1 MRFHR
6 AWVYLATLVA
16 AFAPARADVSVPF
29 ARFQE
34 LYRSPEVIRD
44 ATWGQVMAKPEAYA
58 GRLLGFQAQVKGR
71 IDDGTNTELFAL
83 TRDDATLRIRCPG
96 GCEAAGLGLWVA
108 VLVRVADGGPTAGLV
123 ALAAT
128 RIAAPQQ
135 PTTTSAPLSG
145 GANGAAGIGGAGRP
159 AFADAPQQAEAVQ
172 EPVPGG
178 AAPAGVDGL
187 QQRQQ
192 AVPETPQNYQAR
204 PAAASQDR
212 AIAII
217 ESYIYSRNKR
227 VPAAERRLIASEI
240 VRWSTY
246 HGMRWEFFTGVVTAE
261 SNFNRRCVSTAGAM
275 GLGQLMPFN
284 CTTYGVTDPYDIR
297 QNLRGS
303 AQHLR
308 EFLDKYRERDPWT
321 QLSLTLACY
330 NAGPGAVRKYGGV
343 PPYNET
349 RTYIQR
355 VAKYYMQL
363 VQQSSAGG

>member
-1 MRFHR
+1 MKLHH
-6 AWVYLATLVA
+6 AWHLAILAVCA
-16 AFAPARADVSVPF
+16 ILPARADVSVPF

-34 LYRSPEVIRD
+34 LYRSPEVIREP
-44 ATWGQVMAKPEAYA
+44 AWAEVMSQPESYR
-58 GRLLGFQAQVKGR
+58 GRLVGLQVQVKGR
-71 IDDGTNTELFAL
+71 IDDGTNTELYAL
-83 TRDDATLRIRCPG
+83 TKDDLTIRIQCAG

-108 VLVRVADGGPTAGLV
+108 ILARVPDAGPMGGLV

-128 RIAAPQQ
+128 RIAAPQRV
-135 PTTTSAPLSG
+135 TTSSAPISG
-145 GANGAAGIGGAGRP
+145 GANGASGIGSAGRP
-159 AFADAPQQAEAVQ
+159 AFADPPPQPEPVQ
-172 EPVPGG
+172 ESIPDGT
-178 AAPAGVDGL
+178 APAGVDGL

-192 AVPETPQNYQAR
+192 STPEQPQTYQTQ
-204 PAAASQDR
+204 PAPANGDR
-212 AIAII
+212 AVAII

-227 VPAAERRLIASEI
+227 VPAADRRLIAQEI
-240 VRWSTY
+240 VRWSNY
-246 HGMRWEFFTGVVTAE
+246 HGMRWEFFTGVVCAE
-261 SNFNRRCVSTAGAM
+261 SNFDRSCVSSAGAM

-284 CTTYGVTDPYDIR
+284 CTEYGVTNPYDIR

-321 QLSLTLACY
+321 QLSLTLASY

-355 VAKYYMQL
+355 VAKYYMHL
-363 VQQSSAGG
+363 VQQSAAG

>member
-1 MRFHR
+1 MRFLR
-6 AWVYLATLVA
+6 VWVCLGLLFVTL
-16 AFAPARADVSVPF
+16 APARADVSVPF

-34 LYRSPEVIRD
+34 LYRSPEVVRD
-44 ATWGQVMAKPEAYA
+44 VAWGQVMSNPEAYA
-58 GRLLGFQAQVKGR
+58 GRILGFQAQVKGR
-71 IDDGTNTELFAL
+71 IDDGTNTEIYAL
-83 TRDDATLRIRCPG
+83 TRDEATLRIRCPG

-108 VLVRVADGGPTAGLV
+108 VLVRVADGGPSAGLV
-123 ALAAT
+123 AIAAT

-135 PTTTSAPLSG
+135 VTTTSTPMAG

-159 AFADAPQQAEAVQ
+159 AFADPPQEQPAALQ
-172 EPVPGG
+172 QPVEST
-178 AAPAGVDGL
+178 APAGVDNL
-187 QQRQQ
+187 EQRPQQT
-192 AVPETPQNYQAR
+192 APETPQNYQAR
-204 PAAASQDR
+204 PAAASADQ

-246 HGMRWEFFTGVVTAE
+246 HGMRWEFFTAVVTAE

-284 CTTYGVTDPYDIR
+284 CTEYGVTDPYDVR

-308 EFLDKYRERDPWT
+308 EFLDRYRERDPWT

-330 NAGPGAVRKYGGV
+330 NAGPGAVKKYGGV

-363 VQQSSAGG
+363 VQMSTTG